1 MYAKRAYG
9 MMPHTMNGLMEDIFF
24 NGFNKPAERNALYQV
39 PVNIKEMDGAYELHV
54 VAPGLKKEDFR
65 LSVEKDMLTISFE
78 HKEENKTEG
87 EDGKWLRSE
96 FKMKSFKRNFT
107 MNEKVDATK
116 ISAKYADGILTVS
129 LPKKEQ
135 SEPTTHEITVN

>member
-1 MYAKRAYG
+1 MYTKRAFG
-9 MMPHTMNGLMEDIFF
+9 MMPHTMNGLMEDVFF
-24 NGFNKPAERNALYQV
+24 NGFSKPAERSALYQV
-39 PVNIKEMDGAYELHV
+39 PVNIKETDAAYELHV

-96 FKMKSFKRNFT
+96 YKMKSFKRNFT
-107 MNEKVDATK
+107 MNEKVDSTK
-116 ISAKYADGILTVS
+116 ISAKYADGILAVT

-135 SEPTTHEITVN
+135 VEPTTHEIAVN